1 MSVESDRLVLLSG
14 SVHAEEA
21 VRYHAGYAVYAGLTG
36 IHGQGKAAP
45 VNDAGLAHREKLFS
59 SEVDILDDELAGGVF
74 LRKPFGETSQRPG
87 DAIMPERVR
96 QIGEFVG
103 FCHNDAIEAYGF
115 RVDHQ
120 RDDGC
125 SSLLKGRTQVWLR
138 CLRDGFQRV
147 ETCAATFFKKSR
159 EQVGFVFEM
168 VIERSLRNTRQL
180 GDLRH
185 GCPFI
190 ALLEE
195 KLSRT
200 LEDLLIFAGCPFAV
214 TGRALGRLFG
224 LGHRPVEGL
233 LLRMGEH
240 DRPPERHGPYG
251 RIVSSPFY
259 VDYSSGA
266 AL

>member
-1 MSVESDRLVLLSG
+1 MSVKTDRLVVLSG

-36 IHGQGKAAP
+36 VHRQGKAAP
-45 VNDAGLAHREKLFS
+45 VNDAGLAHRKKLFS
-59 SEVDILDDELAGGVF
+59 SEVDICDDELACGMF
-74 LRKPFGETSQRPG
+74 IRKPFGETGQCPG

-103 FCHNDAIEAYGF
+103 LRHNDAVEAYGF

-120 RDDGC
+120 RDDSC
-125 SSLLKGRTQVWLR
+125 SCLLEGRAQVWLR
-138 CLRDGFQRV
+138 CLRDGLQRV
-147 ETCAATFFKKSR
+147 KACAAAFFKKSR
-159 EQVGFVFEM
+159 EQVGLVLEM
-168 VIERSLRNTRQL
+168 VIERPLRDTRQL

-200 LEDLLIFAGCPFAV
+200 LEDLLTFAGCPFAV
-214 TGRALGRLFG
+214 TGRVLGRLFG

-240 DRPPERHGPYG
+240 DRPPERYGPYG
-251 RIVSSPFY
+251 QIVSSPFY